1 MSVLIKDTTR
11 EEREK
16 IVKNGI
22 ALSTLDALPP
32 TEKGMEYFAKYI
44 EGEMELS
51 EITDA
56 ILASYTNKHSI

>member
-16 IVKNGI
+16 IVKDGI
-22 ALSTLDALPP
+22 ALSMLDSLPP
-32 TEKGMEYFAKYI
+32 TDAGMVYFNKYI

-51 EITDA
+51 EIVTA
-56 ILASYTNKHSI
+56 ILASYKEART

>member
-16 IVKNGI
+16 IVKDGI

-32 TEKGMEYFAKYI
+32 TKQGMEYFAKYI

-51 EITDA
+51 EIVTA
-56 ILASYTNKHSI
+56 ILASYKEART